1 MVRFVVRRLA
11 GILLTLWA
19 AVTLVFLAIY
29 IVPGDP
35 AEAALSQ
42 STASQ
47 DVIEQRREALGL
59 DAPIYVQYVR
69 YLSGLVRADLGVSW
83 SAGQPVSLMIRQQI
97 GPTARLA
104 LARMVVAVVAGV
116 ALGVAASLGEGRWLG
131 AVCHGLT
138 GLLLSVPVMF
148 SGTVAIWIGA
158 VVLGILPATG
168 QGTLAQLV
176 MPALVVGLNVAA
188 GISRTVEAGI
198 GQVRHEPFVLLAK
211 AKGLNAWQTGIRHA
225 LRVGMLPTLDVVAL
239 QFGFLLGGA
248 VVTEIVF
255 ARQGLGRL
263 LLFAVLDKD
272 LPVVQG
278 IVVLSAV
285 VYGVLNL
292 LADIGKAWLDP
303 RIRQETL

>member
-83 SAGQPVSLMIRQQI
+83 SAGQPVSLMIGQQI

-104 LARMVVAVVAGV
+104 LASMVVAVVAGV